1 MRLTSQ
7 TVAQISCPPGKS
19 DHIEWDDDLPC
30 FGLRCR
36 ASGVRRWIVQY
47 EAAGRTRKITIGDP
61 AIFGPDEA
69 RRLARIELA
78 KKALGRD
85 PAAER
90 AEERAAAKQTFGSV
104 VETYLAD
111 RQDKIRPASMKA
123 FKQYLLRWWAP
134 LHRLPL
140 HKITRRDV
148 AAHLNGPPVA
158 AGCARKALSAF
169 YTWSIKQGYCD
180 SNAVVGTIIPDEHIK
195 SRDRVLTDA
204 ELVSIWR
211 ACRDDTFSTIVK
223 LLILTAA
230 RRREIGSMMWS
241 ELDVERGLWVI
252 AAERSKNGRAHTLPL
267 PESAWSIIAEIPRWQ
282 DGAFLFGRNGGFTSW
297 AFQKQAF
304 DQRAGIAPWRL
315 HDLRRTAATGMNEVG
330 VPPHIV
336 EEILGH
342 ARAGI
347 AGVYNKA
354 SYSREIAVALER
366 WADHVRSLVEGGER
380 KIVPLHQ

>member
-7 TVAQISCPPGKS
+7 TIAQISCPPGKT
-19 DHIEWDDDLPC
+19 DHIAWDDDLPC

-36 ASGVRRWIVQY
+36 SSGVRRWIVQY
-47 EAAGRTRKITIGDP
+47 EIAGQQRRITIGAP
-61 AIFGPDEA
+61 EVFGPDEA

-85 PAAER
+85 PAQER

-104 VETYLAD
+104 VERYLAD
-111 RQDKIRPASMKA
+111 RQGKIRPASMKA

-140 HKITRRDV
+140 HKISRRDV
-148 AAHLNGPPVA
+148 AVHLNGPPVA

-169 YTWSIKQGYCD
+169 YTWAIKQGLAD
-180 SNAVVGTIIPDEHIK
+180 LNPVIGTIIPDEHIK
-195 SRDRVLTDA
+195 SRDRVLGDI
-204 ELVSIWR
+204 ELVAIWR
-211 ACRDDTFSTIVK
+211 ACRDDTFSIIVK
-223 LLILTAA
+223 LLILTGA

-241 ELDVERGLWVI
+241 ELDVERGLWVL
-252 AAERSKNGRAHTLPL
+252 AAERSKSGRAHALPL
-267 PESAWSIIAEIPRWQ
+267 PASAWALIAEIPRWQ
-282 DGAFLFGRNGGFTSW
+282 DGAFLFGRMRGFTSW
-297 AFQKQAF
+297 AFQKHAL
-304 DQRAGIAPWRL
+304 DRRANIAPWRL
-315 HDLRRTAATGMNEVG
+315 HDIRRTVATGMNEIG
-330 VPPHIV
+330 IAPHIV

-342 ARAGI
+342 ARPGI

-366 WADHVRSLVEGGER
+366 WADHVRSLVDGGER